1 MTYTSRAKQELKLLR
16 GIWGIVE
23 QGVKMLENQ
32 AQRRS
37 EEDWLS
43 WFNSTRHNEANK
55 MEGVS
60 VMEWNA
66 SHGDFPA
73 CITLLV
79 IAFIELPTDGST

>member
-1 MTYTSRAKQELKLLR
+1 MTYTSTAKQELKLLR
-16 GIWGIVE
+16 GIWGIVA
-23 QGVKMLENQ
+23 QGVNQ
-32 AQRRS
+32 AQGRS
-37 EEDWLS
+37 EEDRLS

-66 SHGDFPA
+66 SHGDFPS